1 MNFKSRPSEELD
13 VNITP
18 LIDVVFLLLIF
29 FMITTTFQKE
39 TELQINLPEANADE
53 AQSKD
58 RPLEIVV
65 DVRGRFFVDG
75 KELINA
81 SPGTLRTAI
90 QKATVGRKDRPV
102 VIRGDG
108 KADYQSIVTIMD
120 VVGKLGLVHM
130 SLATSESAQS
140 GAK

>member
-1 MNFKSRPSEELD
+1 MNFKSRQTEELD

-39 TELQINLPEANADE
+39 TELQINLPEANAE
-53 AQSKD
+53 ESQAKE

-75 KELINA
+75 KELLNS
-81 SPGTLRTAI
+81 SPETLRTAI
-90 QKATVGRKDRPV
+90 QKVTVGNKDRHV
-102 VIRGDG
+102 IIRGDG
-108 KADYQSIVTIMD
+108 NANYQSVVTIMD
-120 VVGKLGLVHM
+120 VIGKLGLVKM
-130 SLATSESAQS
+130 SLATSETAGQ
-140 GAK
+140 

>member
-1 MNFKSRPSEELD
+1 MNFKNRQAEELE

-39 TELQINLPEANADE
+39 TELQINLPEASAEESQDKE
-53 AQSKD
+53 

-65 DVRGRFFVDG
+65 DARGRFFVDG
-75 KELINA
+75 KELLNS
-81 SPGTLRTAI
+81 SPDTLRAAI
-90 QKATVGRKDRPV
+90 QKVTVGNKDRHV

-108 KADYQSIVTIMD
+108 QADYQAVVTIMD
-120 VVGKLGLVHM
+120 VIGKLGLVKM
-130 SLATSESAQS
+130 SLSTSETV
-140 GAK
+140 GK